1 MAIQNEVSTLL
12 KELDEARAIAQ
23 EDRKPA
29 AMIAATMSKAKLLGL
44 EGGQE
49 AHTTTPQ
56 PIAVTIQTVDARKNM
71 TAWNDLKQ

>member
-1 MAIQNEVSTLL
+1 MKIKDEVTALL

-44 EGGQE
+44 EGGQD
-49 AHTTTPQ
+49 AQPTTPT
-56 PIAVTIQTVDARKNM
+56 PIQVVIETVDARRH
-71 TAWNDLKQ
+71 

>member
-1 MAIQNEVSTLL
+1 MAVQNEVTALL

-29 AMIAATMSKAKLLGL
+29 AMIAATMSKAKLLGI

-49 AHTTTPQ
+49 AHTATPQ
-56 PIAVTIQTVDARKNM
+56 PIAVHVHAIDARRH
-71 TAWNDLKQ
+71 

>member
-12 KELDEARAIAQ
+12 KELDEARTIAQ

-44 EGGQE
+44 EGGQK
-49 AHTTTPQ
+49 AHTATPQ
-56 PIAVTIQTVDARKNM
+56 PIAVTVQAFDARKH
-71 TAWNDLKQ
+71 

>member
-1 MAIQNEVSTLL
+1 MTIQNEVSTLL

-49 AHTTTPQ
+49 AHTTPQ

>member
-1 MAIQNEVSTLL
+1 MTQQTVKQLL
-12 KELDEARAIAQ
+12 SELDEARVMAA

-49 AHTTTPQ
+49 VHTGKPQ
-56 PIAVTIQTVDARKNM
+56 PISVTVQTMDARKH
-71 TAWNDLKQ
+71 

>member
-1 MAIQNEVSTLL
+1 MTTKTEVSSLL
-12 KELDEARAIAQ
+12 QELDEARAIAQ

-29 AMIAATMSKAKLLGL
+29 AMIAATMSKAKILGL

-56 PIAVTIQTVDARKNM
+56 PIAVHVHAIDARRH
-71 TAWNDLKQ
+71 

>member
-1 MAIQNEVSTLL
+1 MTEQNEVNALL

-56 PIAVTIQTVDARKNM
+56 PIAVHVHAIDARRH
-71 TAWNDLKQ
+71 